1 MLKFGDRRFLNGVN
15 GVERKMAENLAVR
28 RKNRQISTKSRK
40 KLTVKIFLVIATE
53 RNSALTVKCPKF
65 QTVTEKARF
74 DDLEA
79 Q

>member
-1 MLKFGDRRFLNGVN
+1 MN

-40 KLTVKIFLVIATE
+40 KLTVKIFLLIATE
-53 RNSALTVKCPKF
+53 RNSALAVKCPKF
-65 QTVTEKARF
+65 QTMTVKAHRDPLKAG

>member
-1 MLKFGDRRFLNGVN
+1 MT
-15 GVERKMAENLAVR
+15 ENLAVR

-40 KLTVKIFLVIATE
+40 KLTVKIFLLIATE
-53 RNSALTVKCPKF
+53 RNSALAVKCPKF
-65 QTVTEKARF
+65 QTMPGKAHRDPLKAD

>member
-1 MLKFGDRRFLNGVN
+1 
-15 GVERKMAENLAVR
+15 MAENLAVR

-40 KLTVKIFLVIATE
+40 KLKVKIFLLIATD
-53 RNSALTVKCPKF
+53 RNSALALKCPKF
-65 QTVTEKARF
+65 QIMTVKAHRDPLKAD